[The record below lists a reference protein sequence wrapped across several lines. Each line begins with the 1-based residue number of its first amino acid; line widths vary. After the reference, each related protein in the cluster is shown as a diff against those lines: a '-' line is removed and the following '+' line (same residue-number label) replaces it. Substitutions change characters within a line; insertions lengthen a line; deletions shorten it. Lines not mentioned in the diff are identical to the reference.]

1 MRQELLEIIKKVHGL
16 LRERG
21 LSLSV
26 AESCTGGLLS
36 HYLTMLQGSSSFFK
50 AGIICYSDEIKKKI
64 LGVSPE
70 IIQTHGVVS
79 EQMAREM
86 AVRVHSLTKTDYSIS
101 TTGNLGPDVLEGK
114 EKGLVYI
121 AVCKEGRAISRE
133 LKLNG
138 DRQTNNEEAVLSAL
152 RLLIEFI
159 EDYNNI

>member
-1 MRQELLEIIKKVHGL
+1 MRQELLEIIKKAHRL

-26 AESCTGGLLS
+26 AESCTGGLIS
-36 HYLTMLQGSSSFFK
+36 HYLTTLPGSSSFFK

-64 LGVSPE
+64 LGISPE
-70 IIQTHGVVS
+70 IIRTHGVVS
-79 EQMAREM
+79 EQIALEM
-86 AVRVHSLTKTDYSIS
+86 AMKVRSLTKTDYSIS

-121 AVCKEGRAISRE
+121 AVCKEDRAISRK

-138 DRQTNNEEAVLSAL
+138 DRQTNKEEASLSAL

-159 EDYNNI
+159 EDYNR